1 MGTYKGIQGYRVE
14 SLASDPGDIT
24 KVIGK
29 VWYNSSSNVWKVG
42 VEAPGSWSAA
52 PTLNE
57 ARSSAG
63 YSGTSNTSAMIFGGN
78 EDYPFA
84 LPGKTEQYNGTS
96 WTEVSD
102 QVVARMN
109 TGGQGTAT
117 ASLCFGG
124 SSFTGGVPGLT
135 RQASNEEWNGTS
147 WTEKANLSQALNNNA
162 AAGGPATPTAALCM
176 GGNPEP
182 QGQTTR
188 IWDGSSWTDSASL
201 NAVVASGMGCGT
213 STAAL
218 CIGGSPTPRANET
231 EIWNG
236 TSWTVTADSGNNRTS
251 GGASGTSTAALQF
264 GGYDSNLSPPTNTV
278 NVEKWNGTSWTEVA
292 NLGQSAT
299 TTGGCSI
306 SSSATMKIG
315 GYSGPPEIYY
325 NFTEEWQDPVIGAK
339 TITTS

>member
-96 WTEVSD
+96 WTE
-102 QVVARMN
+102 
-109 TGGQGTAT
+109 
-117 ASLCFGG
+117 
-124 SSFTGGVPGLT
+124 
-135 RQASNEEWNGTS
+135 
-147 WTEKANLSQALNNNA
+147 KANLSQALNNNA

-213 STAAL
+213 SPAAL

>member
-1 MGTYKGIQGYRVE
+1 MCTYKGIQGYRVE

-84 LPGKTEQYNGTS
+84 LPGKTEQY
-96 WTEVSD
+96 
-102 QVVARMN
+102 
-109 TGGQGTAT
+109 
-117 ASLCFGG
+117 
-124 SSFTGGVPGLT
+124 
-135 RQASNEEWNGTS
+135 NGTS